1 VVGGGCSGHAFKFG
15 PLLGEML
22 ADLALGTGTSLPR
35 ERFALGRP
43 ALADPPVVDES

>member
-22 ADLALGTGTSLPR
+22 ADLALGAEPGIAR
-35 ERFALGRP
+35 ERFALHRP
-43 ALADPPVVDES
+43 ALATAP